1 MIKTRLAVTGLLIA
15 ALAAGCGDSG
25 NNQTGA
31 TGAQLADPLTVKVQD
46 SSGTPATGVGVSW
59 VLVNAAGPNAMLSSG
74 STPTGAD
81 GQTSIMFVLGSTA
94 GPYSVRASIAGSSV
108 TFDATASAG
117 AELEIVSG
125 DTQVGFAG
133 SALAQPFVV
142 RAFETGGAPLS
153 GVEVTFSIVEEQGT
167 GAALSATSATTAV
180 DGQASST
187 LTLGDSNGR
196 YQVTADAGSSS
207 VQFSANGCGGDGA
220 AAVLNL
226 APGADAVLGPAEVS
240 CVQLPAHSAGAEYEV
255 AVTPLPQA
263 LGFND
268 MELAIA
274 GSVAGGGPQ
283 VVPPPSGGRSSAS
296 FSLGGQATGRE
307 LAWRVRQYEWDQ
319 QLRRTESQ
327 LLPQIRSN
335 AGRVGFGL
343 MAVPSVGDT
352 LDFGFSCT
360 AAFPN
365 APDSITGV
373 VRSVSAKAVVIED
386 TVADGA
392 FTPAEYDAIAQN
404 FDDLIFDTDTTYF
417 GAPGDVDANG
427 DRVVLLYSAGV
438 NNLSDSYD
446 QGFIAGFFCPADLS
460 AFGNNAEMFYVMV
473 PDPSGEFTPDDP
485 NDGIDK
491 SFVERTTE
499 RTVAHEF
506 QHMLNTWV
514 RANAGLFQMDV
525 GLNEGLSHLA
535 EELVGHAAN
544 GFTPGTELGPSE
556 LIGTQQALDNFN
568 KYYID
573 DFLNLATYLVEPADT
588 SALLNSEDP
597 LGVSTFRMRG
607 ANWAF
612 VRYLLDRFDTGA
624 TEWQKTRALITD
636 AAPDSRD
643 AVSSVFGTPFNGLA
657 AEWSGIF
664 AVEDRTDLGG
674 PPRAE
679 LLLSSYQLRTFYEH
693 PSIVAFIDGTL
704 SLLGLPQP
712 GGYPLRPMAGS
723 LAGSSTVDARL
734 FTATAQY
741 VTLTAP
747 AGSGGTGL
755 RLQATGSG
763 ADLPASLEPRM
774 VIVRT
779 K

>member
-1 MIKTRLAVTGLLIA
+1 
-15 ALAAGCGDSG
+15 
-25 NNQTGA
+25 
-31 TGAQLADPLTVKVQD
+31 
-46 SSGTPATGVGVSW
+46 
-59 VLVNAAGPNAMLSSG
+59 MLSSG
-74 STPTGAD
+74 STTTGAD
-81 GQTSIMFVLGSTA
+81 GQTSIIFVLGSAA

-108 TFDATASAG
+108 TFDATASPSAG
-117 AELEIVSG
+117 LEIVSG

-167 GAALSATSATTAV
+167 GAALSATSATTAA
-180 DGQASST
+180 DGQASTT

-196 YQVTADAGSSS
+196 YRVTADAGSSS

-220 AAVLNL
+220 VAVLNL
-226 APGADAVLGPAEVS
+226 APGADSVLGPAEVS

-274 GSVAGGGPQ
+274 GSGAGGGPQ
-283 VVPPPSGGRSSAS
+283 VVPPASGGGSGAS
-296 FSLGGQATGRE
+296 FSFGGQETGRE
-307 LAWRVRQYEWDQ
+307 LAWRARQYEWDQ
-319 QLRRTESQ
+319 QLRRSEQ
-327 LLPQIRSN
+327 QMLPQIRSN
-335 AGRVGFGL
+335 AGRLGFGL

-352 LDFGFSCT
+352 LDFAFSCIDMT
-360 AAFPN
+360 AFPN

-427 DRVVLLYSAGV
+427 GRIVLLYSAGV

-485 NDGIDK
+485 SDGIDK
-491 SFVERTTE
+491 NFVQLITDN
-499 RTVAHEF
+499 TVAHEF
-506 QHMLNTWV
+506 QHMINAWV
-514 RANAGLFQMDV
+514 RANAGLGPMDV

-544 GFTPGTELGPSE
+544 VFTPGTELGPSE
-556 LIGTQQALDNFN
+556 LIGTQQAVDNFN
-568 KYYID
+568 KYYRD
-573 DFLNLATYLVEPADT
+573 DFANLAIYLVEPADT

-597 LGVSTFRMRG
+597 LGVPTFRMRG

-612 VRYLLDRFDTGA
+612 VRYLLDRFDAAA

-636 AAPDSRD
+636 VAPSSRD
-643 AVSSVFGTPFNGLA
+643 AVSSVFATPFNQLA
-657 AEWSGIF
+657 AEWSGMFSI
-664 AVEDRTDLGG
+664 EDREPSRPGTPLPSDLDGE
-674 PPRAE
+674 PRPE
-679 LLLSSYQLRTFYEH
+679 LLLSSYQLRTFYEDAR
-693 PSIVAFIDGTL
+693 IVAFIDGTL
-704 SLLGLPQP
+704 ASLGLPQP
-712 GGYPLRPMAGS
+712 GGYPLRPVPRSMA
-723 LAGSSTVDARL
+723 ASSTADANL

-741 VTLTAP
+741 VTLTAV

-755 RLQATGSG
+755 RLQVTGSG
-763 ADLPASLEPRM
+763 ADLPGSLEPRM